1 VKIKLTLSHLDE
13 HLGALL
19 ASSPVTAARHGLLGL
34 VHDALMADAPF
45 MADVLTEGAADVL
58 TELGVATVYE
68 VPAAL
73 RARQGRPPTRIVS
86 ALRSPDMVDALHRCL
101 YQVSGGNPDVSAL
114 ALEWGPL
121 SDDPGAVAPLRRDD
135 LGARTELVD
144 QLRVRTAEI
153 IAGWRQAQMGLA
165 RGGRAMDGRTLAT
178 AARVWQIPLVTGE
191 LPEVAPTAAAALY
204 PNRLGRSAAAVI
216 FSKVNAAISAN
227 VGGFDVSAIFEP
239 LALLVAIGESISI
252 ADFTDTH
259 RKLALKGALPVRVRC
274 GEPLTDM
281 ALDVHSW
288 WPVFSSW
295 GSSARR
301 DAVAI
306 PTAWRLS
313 GAEADVLVWALC
325 SVAVRLAVAS
335 TAPRSGTASITRFDW
350 SAHVAEKSPQWEAG
364 AASLWSLMQR
374 GRQVEKRTAWPE
386 TIFPALK
393 DAATWPWRSDTLVP
407 VPVTTEGVPA

>member
-34 VHDALMADAPF
+34 VHDALLEDTAF
-45 MADVLTEGAADVL
+45 LADVLTDGASDVL
-58 TELGVATVYE
+58 AELGVATVYD

-73 RARQGRPPTRIVS
+73 RAREGRPPTRIVS
-86 ALRSPDMVDALHRCL
+86 ALRSPAMVDALHRCL
-101 YQVSGGNPDVSAL
+101 FQVSGGNADVSAL
-114 ALEWGPL
+114 ALQWGPL
-121 SDDPGAVAPLRRDD
+121 SDEPASVVPLRRDD
-135 LGARTELVD
+135 LAARTELVD
-144 QLRVRTAEI
+144 QLRVRTTEI

-178 AARVWQIPLVTGE
+178 AARVWQIPLVTGA
-191 LPEVAPTAAAALY
+191 LPEVAPTATAALY
-204 PNRLGRSAAAVI
+204 PNRLGRSAAAVV
-216 FSKVNAAISAN
+216 FSRINAAIDAY

-239 LALLVAIGESISI
+239 LALLVAIGEAISVS
-252 ADFTDTH
+252 AFTDAH
-259 RKLALKGALPVRVRC
+259 RTLAMKGGLPVRVRC

-313 GAEADVLVWALC
+313 TAEADVLVWALC

-335 TAPRSGTASITRFDW
+335 TAPRSSSLSFDW
-350 SAHVAEKSPQWEAG
+350 PAHVAEKLPQWEAG

-374 GRQVEKRTAWPE
+374 GRRVEKRTEWPA
-386 TIFPALK
+386 TIFPVAK
-393 DAATWPWRSDTLVP
+393 DASTWPWRSDTLVA
-407 VPVTTEGVPA
+407 VPAAIEGVA